1 MSAAVL
7 LEIIGGVRAAIFAG
21 FALALA
27 VLSGVQTMRLH
38 SARTAVAELKAE
50 NAAFD
55 SAQSANLSAIDA
67 LKKRIEDMVKERE
80 VEQKRSALAVAA
92 VMIEMQNAQLTADKR
107 KRELESI
114 YARNPNAAA
123 WAAAGVDA
131 DVLRQLP
138 GNQD

>member
-1 MSAAVL
+1 MSAAAF
-7 LEIIGGVRAAIFAG
+7 LEIIGGVRAAIFAA

-27 VLSGVQTMRLH
+27 VLSGVQTWRLH
-38 SARTAVAELKAE
+38 TVQVTVAELKE
-50 NAAFD
+50 KNTAFE
-55 SAQSANLSAIDA
+55 SAQTANLSAIDA
-67 LKKRIEDMVKERE
+67 LKARIETMVKERQ

-123 WAAAGVDA
+123 WGAAGVDA

-138 GNQD
+138 GDKN